1 MLILY
6 IIFTIIINNVN
17 IIILVFIFSIMR
29 KEVYKSGFYK
39 QQYQYKSFCPSL
51 INRSFEWQDKKI
63 TLLLEEAMRYVGE
76 LNAYSMLVPDVDFFI
91 KMYVAKEATTSSRI
105 EGTRTKIDE
114 VILPEEEINPEKRD
128 DWAEVQ
134 NYIRAMNFA
143 IAELEKLPISMRLI
157 KETHGILLSGVRGES
172 KSPGEIRTSPNRIGG
187 SSLQDAFFIP
197 PHPNELPE
205 LLTDFEKFLHSR
217 ELDIPHL
224 VKIAM
229 SHYQFETIHPFLDG
243 NGQIGR
249 LLITLQLVAMGILKK
264 PTLYLSDFFERN
276 KGSYYD
282 SLTMVRASNDMEQW
296 IRFFLTCVITTAK
309 SGKET
314 FVAIIKL
321 RRQYEQKILSLG
333 SRTKHGQKLLLV
345 LFSRPIITVKQATQ
359 ELNMTF
365 PRVNR
370 MIEDFRNLD
379 ILKEITG
386 YSRNR
391 LFALY
396 EYLDLFK

>member
-1 MLILY
+1 ME
-6 IIFTIIINNVN
+6 
-17 IIILVFIFSIMR
+17 
-29 KEVYKSGFYK
+29 KKVYKSGVYK
-39 QQYQYKSFCPSL
+39 QQYQYKSFSPSP
-51 INRSFEWQDKKI
+51 INKPFEWRDKKI
-63 TLLLEEAMRYVGE
+63 NLLLEEAMRYVGE
-76 LNAYSMLVPDVDFFI
+76 LNAYSTLIPDVDFFI
-91 KMYVAKEATTSSRI
+91 KMHVAKEAATSSRI

-128 DWAEVQ
+128 DWTEVQ

-143 IAELEKLPISMRLI
+143 IAELEKLPLSMRLI

-172 KSPGEIRTSPNRIGG
+172 KFPGEIRTSQNWIGG

-197 PHPNELPE
+197 PHPDELPG
-205 LLTDFEKFLHSR
+205 LLTDFEKFLHNKES
-217 ELDIPHL
+217 DIPHL
-224 VKIAM
+224 IKIAM

-243 NGQIGR
+243 NGRVGR
-249 LLITLQLVAMGILKK
+249 LLITLQLVALEILKK
-264 PTLYLSDFFERN
+264 PTLYVSDFFERN

-282 SLTMVRASNDMEQW
+282 SLTMVRASNNLEQW
-296 IRFFLTCVITTAK
+296 IRFFLMGVIATAK

-314 FVAIIKL
+314 FEAIIKL
-321 RRQYEQKILSLG
+321 RQQYEQKILSLG

-345 LFSRPIITVKQATQ
+345 LFSHPIITVKQAAR
-359 ELNMTF
+359 ELKMTF

-370 MIEDFRNLD
+370 LIEDFHKLD
-379 ILKEITG
+379 IVKEITG

-396 EYLDLFK
+396 EYLNLFK

>member
-1 MLILY
+1 MARQKNKLASGRSNAVCRRTQCILN
-6 IIFTIIINNVN
+6 T
-17 IIILVFIFSIMR
+17 FI
-29 KEVYKSGFYK
+29 
-39 QQYQYKSFCPSL
+39 
-51 INRSFEWQDKKI
+51 
-63 TLLLEEAMRYVGE
+63 
-76 LNAYSMLVPDVDFFI
+76 PDVDFFI
-91 KMYVAKEATTSSRI
+91 KMHVAKEAATSSRI

-128 DWAEVQ
+128 DWTEVQ

-143 IAELEKLPISMRLI
+143 IAELEKLPLSMRLI
-157 KETHGILLSGVRGES
+157 KETHGILLSGVRGEL
-172 KSPGEIRTSPNRIGG
+172 KFPGEIRTSQNWIGG

-197 PHPNELPE
+197 PHPDELPG
-205 LLTDFEKFLHSR
+205 LLTDFEKFLHNK

-224 VKIAM
+224 IKIAM

-243 NGQIGR
+243 NGRVGR
-249 LLITLQLVAMGILKK
+249 LLITLQLVALEILKK
-264 PTLYLSDFFERN
+264 PTLYVSDFFERN

-282 SLTMVRASNDMEQW
+282 SLTMVRASNNLEQW
-296 IRFFLTCVITTAK
+296 IRFFLMGVISTAK

-314 FVAIIKL
+314 FEAIIKL
-321 RRQYEQKILSLG
+321 RQQYEQKILSLG

-345 LFSRPIITVKQATQ
+345 LFSHPIITVKQAAR
-359 ELNMTF
+359 ELKMTF

-370 MIEDFRNLD
+370 LIEDFHKLD
-379 ILKEITG
+379 IVKEITG

-396 EYLDLFK
+396 EYLNLFK

>member
-1 MLILY
+1 M
-6 IIFTIIINNVN
+6 
-17 IIILVFIFSIMR
+17 
-29 KEVYKSGFYK
+29 YKSGFYK
-39 QQYQYKSFCPSL
+39 QQYQYKSFSPSF
-51 INRSFEWQDKKI
+51 INKSFEWKDKKI
-63 TLLLEEAMRYVGE
+63 NLLLEEAMRYLGE
-76 LNAYSMLVPDVDFFI
+76 LNAYSMLVPDVEFFI
-91 KMYVAKEATTSSRI
+91 KMHVAKEATTSSRI

-114 VILPEEEINPEKRD
+114 AILPEEEINPEKRD

-143 IAELEKLPISMRLI
+143 IAELEKLPISIRLI
-157 KETHGILLSGVRGES
+157 KETHGILLSGVRGEL
-172 KSPGEIRTSPNRIGG
+172 KSPGEIRTSQNWIGG
-187 SSLQDAFFIP
+187 SGLQDAFFIP
-197 PHPNELPE
+197 PHPKELPE

-224 VKIAM
+224 IKIAM
-229 SHYQFETIHPFLDG
+229 SHYQFETIHPFQDG
-243 NGQIGR
+243 NGRTGR
-249 LLITLQLVAMGILKK
+249 LLITLQLVARGMLKK

-282 SLTMVRASNDMEQW
+282 SLTVVRASNDMEQW
-296 IRFFLTCVITTAK
+296 IRFFLTGVITTAK

-314 FVAIIKL
+314 FEAIIKL
-321 RRQYEQKILSLG
+321 RQQYEQKILSLG

-345 LFSRPIITVKQATQ
+345 LFSHPIITVKQATQ

-370 MIEDFRNLD
+370 MIEDFQNLD

-396 EYLDLFK
+396 EYLNLFK

>member
-17 IIILVFIFSIMR
+17 IIILVFIFSIMG
-29 KEVYKSGFYK
+29 KEAYKSGVYK
-39 QQYQYKSFCPSL
+39 RQYQYKSFCPSL

-63 TLLLEEAMRYVGE
+63 TLLLEEAMRYLGE
-76 LNAYSMLVPDVDFFI
+76 LNAYSTLVPDVDFFI
-91 KMYVAKEATTSSRI
+91 KMHMAKEATTSSRI

-114 VILPEEEINPEKRD
+114 AILPEEEITPEKRD

-157 KETHGILLSGVRGES
+157 KETHGILLSGVRGKS
-172 KSPGEIRTSPNRIGG
+172 KSPGEIRKSQNWIGG

-197 PHPNELPE
+197 PHPNELPA

-224 VKIAM
+224 IKIAM

-243 NGQIGR
+243 NGRIGR
-249 LLITLQLVAMGILKK
+249 LLTTLQLVALAILKK

-282 SLTMVRASNDMEQW
+282 SLTVVRASNDMEQW
-296 IRFFLTCVITTAK
+296 IRFFLTGIIATAK

-314 FVAIIKL
+314 FEAIIKL
-321 RRQYEQKILSLG
+321 RQQYEQKILSLG

-345 LFSRPIITVKQATQ
+345 LFSHPIITVKQATQ

-370 MIEDFRNLD
+370 LIEDFQNLD